1 MKRILLILSFISVYH
16 LAWTQD
22 ILDFSFEKY
31 NSKVLSVKKA
41 LINYKSHPLGLKYKT
56 AITEQYNNGEVNF
69 AGHYLIVLWG
79 AGAGQ
84 SMGVMVDVLD
94 GKIYKLPLSYENSY
108 RGAYHDQNNNI
119 LYQKHSYLFVCYKSK
134 SNEINYD
141 KVDLDYSFYRWNE
154 ASKLFFLISTK
165 KLTTDVID
173 E

>member
-1 MKRILLILSFISVYH
+1 MKKILLIFSCLSFYQ

-22 ILDFSFEKY
+22 ILGFSFEKY
-31 NSKVLSVKKA
+31 SSTALSGKKA

-56 AITEQYNNGEVNF
+56 VITEQYNKGEVNF
-69 AGHYLIVLWG
+69 AGHYLVVLWG

-84 SMGVMVDVLD
+84 SMGAMVDVLD

-119 LYQKHSYLFVCYKSK
+119 LYKKHSHLFICYKSK
-134 SNEINYD
+134 SNDIDYD

-154 ASKLFFLISTK
+154 ASKLFSLIITK

-173 E
+173 D